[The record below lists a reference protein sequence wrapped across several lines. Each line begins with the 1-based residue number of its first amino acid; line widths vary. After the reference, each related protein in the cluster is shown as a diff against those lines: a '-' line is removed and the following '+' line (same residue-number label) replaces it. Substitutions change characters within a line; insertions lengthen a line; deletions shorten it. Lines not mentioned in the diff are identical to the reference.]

1 MMPARIAEAD
11 LSFPFCHAMIMYM
24 PKTLALFLSLL
35 VLSGCAT
42 AVRRPEGGVVSVRFT
57 CHAPSAVNVS
67 LVGSFNQWEPG
78 SHPLHGPDGDG
89 VWTIVLP
96 LPSGRHEYR
105 FVVNDVDWI
114 QDPGAPSVD
123 DGMGGT
129 NSLVIVGP

>member
-1 MMPARIAEAD
+1 MTPVRIAEAN
-11 LSFPFCHAMIMYM
+11 LSYLFCHAMIMYM
-24 PKTLALFLSLL
+24 PKTLVLLLSLL
-35 VLSGCAT
+35 VFSCCAT

-57 CHAPSAVNVS
+57 CHAPSAVSVS

-78 SHPLHGPDGDG
+78 SHRLHGPDEDG

-105 FVVNDVDWI
+105 FVVNDLDWI
-114 QDPGAPSVD
+114 LDPGAPSVD

-129 NSLVIVGP
+129 NSLVIVGQ